1 MWFDVVVF
9 GFELFYLF
17 VNSFIFFLDKN
28 NVRFL
33 VFFLWDFISLKGIK
47 LRVICYISILY
58 YVD

>member
-1 MWFDVVVF
+1 MWFDVIVF

-17 VNSFIFFLDKN
+17 VNSFIFFFDKN

-33 VFFLWDFISLKGIK
+33 VFFLWDFISLNGIK

>member
-1 MWFDVVVF
+1 MWFDVIVF

-33 VFFLWDFISLKGIK
+33 VFFLWDFISLNGIK
-47 LRVICYISILY
+47 LRVICYSSILY